1 MKIVIKDNK
10 KRVILIPFIIVFS
23 ILVFSYSFIPL
34 VNLGERKD
42 NFSNN
47 ANLLFV
53 QNSFN
58 DTEAPIIIFIQP
70 SENAT
75 IIRQNFYIFI
85 VNISDDNVPLYGNV
99 TIQISNYTNF
109 LFNGSMNYKGEN
121 QWTFNWDNISLY
133 PNYNLYRIKVW
144 ARDSSPNENYSWSE
158 YIYINISISNSP
170 PILNVVL
177 YLIAVS
183 FIFALIIYYLNKKF
197 RVILSEKSNNG
208 DFS

>member
-53 QNSFN
+53 QNSLN

-75 IIRQNFYIFI
+75 IIRQNFYIF
-85 VNISDDNVPLYGNV
+85 
-99 TIQISNYTNF
+99 
-109 LFNGSMNYKGEN
+109 
-121 QWTFNWDNISLY
+121 
-133 PNYNLYRIKVW
+133 
-144 ARDSSPNENYSWSE
+144 
-158 YIYINISISNSP
+158 
-170 PILNVVL
+170 
-177 YLIAVS
+177 
-183 FIFALIIYYLNKKF
+183 
-197 RVILSEKSNNG
+197 
-208 DFS
+208 FSQY